1 MTSFT
6 RWNPDGETWICE
18 RHLPS
23 VVMKKSE
30 GLCIF
35 STCQSK
41 RPPLETFSFA
51 KAQHQA
57 QTSTNK
63 TSDTTSSKKTPT
75 KTSSTAEPKVRKKP
89 ATPKVEVAEPT
100 TQEDLCAWFKCSQ
113 GPEGAHAPA
122 RKRSKYCSRTC
133 SNANARYQHKQRA
146 KDKK

>member
-1 MTSFT
+1 MASFT

-41 RPPLETFSFA
+41 RPPLETFSFT

-57 QTSTNK
+57 A
-63 TSDTTSSKKTPT
+63 SSNTKPTQKKSAA

-89 ATPKVEVAEPT
+89 AAPKVDAKEPVV
-100 TQEDLCAWFKCSQ
+100 QEDLCAWFKCSQ
-113 GPEGAHAPA
+113 GPEGSHAPA
-122 RKRSKYCSRTC
+122 RKRSKYCSRSC

-146 KDKK
+146 KEKGNK

>member
-1 MTSFT
+1 MASFT

-30 GLCIF
+30 GLCVF

-57 QTSTNK
+57 QTASPNA
-63 TSDTTSSKKTPT
+63 
-75 KTSSTAEPKVRKKP
+75 SSTKAPKKSTSTATEPMVRKKP
-89 ATPKVEVAEPT
+89 VAQKVEVKEAT
-100 TQEDLCAWFKCSQ
+100 AHEDLCAWFKCSQ
-113 GPEGAHAPA
+113 GPEGSHAPA
-122 RKRSKYCSRTC
+122 RKRSKYCSRSC

-146 KDKK
+146 KEEKEK